1 MLYGMEIYL
10 DINRKIYKKLYI
22 NIDICLMY
30 VVWKIDR
37 YNLDFRFYLFNYLE
51 RKLVVIVKDKYGL
64 VII

>member
-10 DINRKIYKKLYI
+10 DINRNIYKKLYI

-30 VVWKIDR
+30 VVWKIYR